1 MKASQ
6 FVSLQPLSSFSAER
20 PQSQPSEKAMKKVLI
35 IAYYFPPMG
44 LSGVQRTLKF
54 VKYLPEFGWKPIVLT
69 ITPTTYYAY
78 DETLLNELDTN
89 QIEIHRTETKDVTK
103 TAASISN
110 SREFKIPNELMRR
123 LMSLVS
129 QTFFIPDNKI
139 GWKKFALKKAS
150 DLIEQHGDIDLIF
163 STAPPFTS
171 HLIALEL
178 RKKYQLPTVVDFRDP
193 WVENPLH
200 IYPTLFHR
208 RAHQRLEE
216 QVVLGAD
223 KIITVNRALK
233 EHFLRAYREKLTHK
247 DIAIITHGYDAKD
260 FEPLPKTRINT
271 GKFRFLYSGT
281 FHSTERTPKP
291 FFLGLKK
298 AIERNPEL
306 KQTVEARFIGL
317 FPTEYMKVA
326 KSLGLDGLIQ
336 VEGYKSHH
344 DALMENVQADV
355 LWTMQSDVKHIE
367 TITQSKL
374 FEYVACGRTL
384 FGIVPDGASKQF
396 ILEANGVVA
405 HPKQPDEI
413 ANRMLEL
420 FEQWKSG
427 TLPVPSQEVVAK
439 YDRRNLTAQLAREF
453 EQLLFV

>member
-1 MKASQ
+1 MASSQ
-6 FVSLQPLSSFSAER
+6 LVSLQSLSSFSTER
-20 PQSQPSEKAMKKVLI
+20 AQSHPSEKALKKVLV

-69 ITPTTYYAY
+69 ITPTAYYAY
-78 DETLLNELDTN
+78 DETLLNELDTT
-89 QIEIHRTETKDVTK
+89 QVEIYRTETKDVTK
-103 TAASISN
+103 TAASLSH
-110 SREFKIPNELMRR
+110 SREFKLPSALMRR

-139 GWKKFALKKAS
+139 GWKKFALQKA
-150 DLIEQHGDIDLIF
+150 DEIIAEHGDIDLIF

-200 IYPTLFHR
+200 VYPTPFHR

-216 QVVLGAD
+216 QVVLGVD

-233 EHFLRAYREKLTHK
+233 EQLLRVYRDRLTHK
-247 DIAIITHGYDAKD
+247 DIAIITHGYDTKD
-260 FEPLPKTRINT
+260 FEHLPKSRMNT
-271 GKFRFLYSGT
+271 GKFRLLYSGT
-281 FHSTERTPKP
+281 FHSSERTPKP
-291 FFLGLKK
+291 FLLGLKK
-298 AIERNPEL
+298 AIEKNPEL
-306 KQTVEARFIGL
+306 KEKVEARFIGL
-317 FPTEYMKVA
+317 FPMEYMKFA
-326 KSLGLDGLIQ
+326 QSLGLDGLIQ

-344 DALMENVQADV
+344 DALLENVQADV
-355 LWTMQSDVKHIE
+355 LWATQSDVKHIE

-405 HPKQPDEI
+405 HPNQPDEI
-413 ANRMLEL
+413 ASKLLEL

-427 TLPVPSQEVVAK
+427 TLPVPSEEVVAK
-439 YDRRNLTAQLAREF
+439 YERRSLTAQLVREF

>member
-1 MKASQ
+1 MASSQ
-6 FVSLQPLSSFSAER
+6 LVSLQSLSSFSTER
-20 PQSQPSEKAMKKVLI
+20 AQSHPSEKALKKVLV

-69 ITPTTYYAY
+69 ITPTAYYAY
-78 DETLLNELDTN
+78 DETLLNELDTT
-89 QIEIHRTETKDVTK
+89 QVEIYRTETKDVTK
-103 TAASISN
+103 TAASLSH
-110 SREFKIPNELMRR
+110 SREFKLPSALMRR

-139 GWKKFALKKAS
+139 GWKKFALQKA
-150 DLIEQHGDIDLIF
+150 DEIIAEHGDIDLIF

-200 IYPTLFHR
+200 VYPTPFHR

-216 QVVLGAD
+216 QVVLGVD

-233 EHFLRAYREKLTHK
+233 EQLLRVYRDRLTHK
-247 DIAIITHGYDAKD
+247 DIAIITHGYDTKD
-260 FEPLPKTRINT
+260 FEHLPKSRMNT
-271 GKFRFLYSGT
+271 GKFRLLYSGT
-281 FHSTERTPKP
+281 FHSSERTPKP
-291 FFLGLKK
+291 FLLGLKK
-298 AIERNPEL
+298 AIEKNPEL
-306 KQTVEARFIGL
+306 KEKVEARFIGL
-317 FPTEYMKVA
+317 FPMEYMKVA
-326 KSLGLDGLIQ
+326 QSLGLDGLIQ
-336 VEGYKSHH
+336 VTGYKSHH
-344 DALMENVQADV
+344 DALLENVQADV
-355 LWTMQSDVKHIE
+355 LWATQSDVKHIE

-405 HPKQPDEI
+405 HPNQPDEI
-413 ANRMLEL
+413 ASKLLEL

-427 TLPVPSQEVVAK
+427 TLPVPSEEVVAK
-439 YDRRNLTAQLAREF
+439 YERRSLTAQLVREF